1 MPPACIPA
9 APTWRPPPSTRAG
22 LLSTTLHSLHT
33 TPLLNKP
40 SHCRLSK
47 VKILHPNFSGLSSS
61 ASPLTGPIC
70 LPQPPI
76 TKPVSSR
83 PGWRGQLQALLEL
96 RKLPQKGPQKR
107 ELPYPAPPHHNLPP
121 EVTSESGLS
130 DESSSPEGDALWV
143 GFERNQLNQ
152 PNPELWKREG
162 EFCGL

>member
-107 ELPYPAPPHHNLPP
+107 ELPYPAPPTTTFRPRSPQSPGCQTNLHLQRGMRCGWALSG
-121 EVTSESGLS
+121 TS
-130 DESSSPEGDALWV
+130 
-143 GFERNQLNQ
+143 
-152 PNPELWKREG
+152 
-162 EFCGL
+162 